1 MCVCVCLCVC
11 RVFSPR
17 SLSVQVIKVICNS
30 YQRLQLGVDLE
41 AQDQDASGIQTGPE
55 GPLMHGILR
64 DLGEGVDCMEE
75 HAMRGYGGQGREGV
89 QRVPQVARDAD
100 LHQESPGPGHPRA
113 NMMMR
118 GADAAAQMPQGTASL
133 PAAYHHAAAAHAHA
147 RERELAGG
155 DLGAP
160 QHDLHGSWDS
170 LSASSQRRPSWGGGF
185 RAAGGH
191 QTGGQSSMM
200 MQGGAMMG
208 GVRHGFAGGRAYHES
223 MADAARDAAL
233 REYEE
238 AGGGAGYPGVPMAH
252 QYLVGGQ
259 QRGRYSTGEH
269 LRMCLPSASVAHQQQ
284 QNHKHNLINATSY
297 LATGAR
303 ASTMHPG
310 HPDDAIAMQ
319 GLMRGGGMVGRG
331 GGRGSIHSMGYGM
344 WGNTDASSTTAKE
357 GNGGLPANKRAK
369 IETGGDIADDVAGSC

>member
-1 MCVCVCLCVC
+1 MCVCACACV
-11 RVFSPR
+11 VSSLL
-17 SLSVQVIKVICNS
+17 SLSAQVIKVICNN
-30 YQRLQLGVDLE
+30 YQRLQLGVDVE
-41 AQDQDASGIQTGPE
+41 AQDQDAETQTGPE

-89 QRVPQVARDAD
+89 QRVRGVPQVAREAD
-100 LHQESPGPGHPRA
+100 LQQESPGPGHPRA

-118 GADAAAQMPQGTASL
+118 GADAAARMPKGTTSL
-133 PAAYHHAAAAHAHA
+133 PTAYHHAAAAHAHA
-147 RERELAGG
+147 RELQLAGG

-170 LSASSQRRPSWGGGF
+170 LPASSQRRPSWGGGF
-185 RAAGGH
+185 RAAGGQ
-191 QTGGQSSMM
+191 QTGGQASMM

-269 LRMCLPSASVAHQQQ
+269 VRMCLPSASVAHQQQ

-297 LATGAR
+297 MATGAR
-303 ASTMHPG
+303 GDTT

-319 GLMRGGGMVGRG
+319 GMRGGGMVGG
-331 GGRGSIHSMGYGM
+331 GGGQGSIHGMGYGM
-344 WGNTDASSTTAKE
+344 WGNADASSTATKE

-369 IETGGDIADDVAGSC
+369 IESAGGDIAGGC

>member
-1 MCVCVCLCVC
+1 VCLFLCLC
-11 RVFSPR
+11 RVFSPL
-17 SLSVQVIKVICNS
+17 SLSAQVIKVICNS
-30 YQRLQLGVDLE
+30 YQRLQLGVDVE
-41 AQDQDASGIQTGPE
+41 AQDHDASEIQTGPE

-75 HAMRGYGGQGREGV
+75 HAMRGYCGQGREGV
-89 QRVPQVARDAD
+89 QRVRGVPQVARDAD
-100 LHQESPGPGHPRA
+100 LNQESPGPGHPRA

-118 GADAAAQMPQGTASL
+118 GADAAARMPQGTTSL
-133 PAAYHHAAAAHAHA
+133 PAAYHHAAAAHAH
-147 RERELAGG
+147 LAGG

-160 QHDLHGSWDS
+160 QHGLHGSWDS
-170 LSASSQRRPSWGGGF
+170 LPASSQRRPSWGGGF

-238 AGGGAGYPGVPMAH
+238 EGGVAGYPGVSMAH
-252 QYLVGGQ
+252 LVGGQ

-269 LRMCLPSASVAHQQQ
+269 LRMGLPSASVAHQQE

-297 LATGAR
+297 MATGAR
-303 ASTMHPG
+303 GGTMHPG

-319 GLMRGGGMVGRG
+319 GLMRGGGMVGG
-331 GGRGSIHSMGYGM
+331 GRGRGSIHSMGYGM
-344 WGNTDASSTTAKE
+344 WGNADASPATTKE

-369 IETGGDIADDVAGSC
+369 IESAGGDITGDVAGSC